1 MSHSNKD
8 LNVSREIHG
17 KKADEQLLVLEDCVR
32 RAIIKI
38 ATTLLAQLVAGL
50 VAPSAVFAD

>member
-1 MSHSNKD
+1 MPHSNEE
-8 LNVSREIHG
+8 LNVSVRIHA
-17 KKADEQLLVLEDCVR
+17 KNADEQLLVLEDCVQ

-50 VAPSAVFAD
+50 VAPSATFAD